1 MPQTSSLRDAYR
13 YPGFLP
19 AFRVHRQD
27 EEPYGFIVPL
37 HRRRKKVCAV
47 VACVPFVLATMPHG
61 DNRVILIAEVCP
73 STWSLLTVAC
83 SAHGVV

>member
-1 MPQTSSLRDAYR
+1 MAKTSSLRDAYR

-19 AFRVHRQD
+19 AHRVRRED

-47 VACVPFVLATMPHG
+47 VACVPFVLATTPHG
-61 DNRVILIAEVCP
+61 DNRVISIAVVCP
-73 STWSLLTVAC
+73 SIWSSLIVAC
-83 SAHGVV
+83 SVHGVV